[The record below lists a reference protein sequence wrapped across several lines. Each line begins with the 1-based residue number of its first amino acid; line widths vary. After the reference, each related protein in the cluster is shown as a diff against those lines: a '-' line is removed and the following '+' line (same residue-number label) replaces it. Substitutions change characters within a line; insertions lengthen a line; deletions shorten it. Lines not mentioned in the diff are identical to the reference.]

1 MTTAGTYPINI
12 LAQLT
17 SSAGGYISSEMNNFA
32 AVPQGSGTMLGPTC
46 KSPRIEDQEQVA
58 ALTTLAKLPN
68 EVMHAIAA
76 RSVATCQ

>member
-1 MTTAGTYPINI
+1 
-12 LAQLT
+12 
-17 SSAGGYISSEMNNFA
+17 
-32 AVPQGSGTMLGPTC
+32 MLGPTR